1 MNPAAYD
8 LIVVGAGPAGLAA
21 AAEAAAH
28 ACKVLLVDAG
38 EGPGG
43 HYFKELPEQY
53 RAQGEPHDAQQ
64 ARQLAQYRRRLGE
77 HGVRLLN
84 HTQVWGIFQGSEAT
98 FEPPP
103 PGQVD
108 EQDQPYSLYLDG
120 PEGTPPVVS
129 APALILAP
137 GVYDR
142 PLPFP
147 GWTLPGVITP
157 GAAQMLLK
165 RQGLLPGRR
174 ILVAGSGPLQLAVAA
189 NLAEAGAEVVA
200 CIDACASYEAMQLAP
215 LAFWGQ
221 WSRLG
226 EFAGYLASLLRRRV
240 PLHFRQ
246 AIRYAE
252 GDAERGVTAAYV
264 GPVDSQG
271 MPIRGALRAYQVDS
285 ICCSSGF
292 LPSIQ
297 LTLHLG
303 CRHVYSPWLGA
314 FVPQHDERM
323 QTDRRNVFVAG
334 DVTGVGGKPLAE
346 LQGRLAALSALES
359 LGRLTAAQA
368 ASQRADLAPAIASER
383 RFERFLWQRYRFR
396 EGLLGALS
404 DDTVLCRCENVTLG
418 ELRESFRQGARTITG
433 VKGRTR
439 LGMGLC
445 QGRYC
450 IANANALLAGL
461 GQLSPQEV
469 GLMHI
474 RPPVVPVRIQDIA
487 DLEEL

>member
-1 MNPAAYD
+1 
-8 LIVVGAGPAGLAA
+8 
-21 AAEAAAH
+21 
-28 ACKVLLVDAG
+28 
-38 EGPGG
+38 
-43 HYFKELPEQY
+43 
-53 RAQGEPHDAQQ
+53 
-64 ARQLAQYRRRLGE
+64 
-77 HGVRLLN
+77 
-84 HTQVWGIFQGSEAT
+84 
-98 FEPPP
+98 
-103 PGQVD
+103 
-108 EQDQPYSLYLDG
+108 
-120 PEGTPPVVS
+120 
-129 APALILAP
+129 LILAP

-165 RQGLLPGRR
+165 RQGLLPGKR
-174 ILVAGSGPLQLAVAA
+174 ILIAGTGPLQLAVAA
-189 NLAEAGAEVVA
+189 NLANAGAEVVA
-200 CIDACASYEAMQLAP
+200 CIDACAGYEALDLAP

-226 EFAGYLASLLRRRV
+226 EFAGYIASLFRRRV

-252 GDAERGVTAAYV
+252 GDAESGVTAAYV
-264 GPVDSQG
+264 GAVDSLG
-271 MPIRGALRAYQVDS
+271 RPTAGATRAYQVDT
-285 ICCSSGF
+285 ICCSTGF

-303 CRHVYSPWLGA
+303 CRHVYSPMLGA

-323 QTDRRNVFVAG
+323 QTDRCNVFVAG

-359 LGRLTAAQA
+359 LGKLSAAQA
-368 ASQRADLAPAIASER
+368 KSQRAALAPAIAGER

-396 EGLLGALS
+396 EGMLGALS

-418 ELRESFRQGARTITG
+418 ELRESFHQGARTITG
-433 VKGRTR
+433 AKGRTR

-450 IANANALLAGL
+450 VANANAVLAGL
-461 GQLSPQEV
+461 GQLSPDEV

-487 DLEEL
+487 YLEEL